1 MKPLNQPVV
10 NDSHCHVNFNV
21 FENDFDASEFEESES
36 VTLRPKEKHLSGLR
50 SVIQKSVP
58 GPG

>member
-1 MKPLNQPVV
+1 MTVINVM
-10 NDSHCHVNFNV
+10 SIYV

-36 VTLRPKEKHLSGLR
+36 VTLRPTEKHLSGLR
-50 SVIQKSVP
+50 SVIQTSVP

>member
-1 MKPLNQPVV
+1 MSNLI
-10 NDSHCHVNFNV
+10 V